1 MPLHISNGTRTRR
14 ACQFEMPTGGGA
26 AGDGGLPMNGGIF
39 VEGDCLFSVL
49 KQCRDVCEVECFSKV
64 DGGSRRLK
72 EDPKSKR
79 RSAGDFT
86 FLLVES

>member
-1 MPLHISNGTRTRR
+1 MAHDMHGMHAL
-14 ACQFEMPTGGGA
+14 ELPTSGGA

-49 KQCRDVCEVECFSKV
+49 KQCRDVCEVECFSTIEG
-64 DGGSRRLK
+64 DSRRLK
-72 EDPKSKR
+72 ED
-79 RSAGDFT
+79 G